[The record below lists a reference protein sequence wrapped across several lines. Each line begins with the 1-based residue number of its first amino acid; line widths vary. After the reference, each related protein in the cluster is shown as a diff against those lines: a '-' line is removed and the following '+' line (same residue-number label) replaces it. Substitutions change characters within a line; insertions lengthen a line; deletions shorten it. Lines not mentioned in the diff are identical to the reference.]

1 MSNETD
7 ELAQYIENRKR
18 HPGNGLNRVTYFS
31 YGLVKEIPLQDPQY
45 ICNSI
50 QLFLSL
56 SLNHHFLIFSHINI
70 CISYKWYE

>member
-7 ELAQYIENRKR
+7 DLAQYIENRKR

-56 SLNHHFLIFSHINI
+56 SH
-70 CISYKWYE
+70 